1 MCGFVNIWLFNY
13 QMIIAIL
20 EIILAFSFVGCNSML
35 CFYFSCHKC
44 HKDQN
49 KCHFTSVAQ
58 FGTRYYTKWSSTTYI
73 LIFCDMCVYI
83 FTEIFSCFWLWNC
96 VFKVYYFCWSVCVV
110 DCNLTKFVDKYIWI
124 WLLQHFTHLA

>member
-13 QMIIAIL
+13 KMIIAIL

-35 CFYFSCHKC
+35 CFYFSCRKC
-44 HKDQN
+44 HKNQN

-110 DCNLTKFVDKYIWI
+110 DCNLTKFVDKYIYEFGGYNI
-124 WLLQHFTHLA
+124 LHI